1 MNDGRN
7 RLDSLDAFRG
17 ATIAAMILVNDPGSE
32 DHIYAQLRHASW
44 HGWTFT
50 DTIFPSFLFIV
61 GVAMTF
67 SLARRME
74 EGADKPRLIGHMVRR
89 AAILFALGLVVN
101 GFPFWLNPDFSL
113 STFRI
118 PGVLQRIGI
127 CYLITGVMFLDS
139 TKRVQALV
147 GLFLLAVYWLLVK
160 LVSVPGYGPGVLEP
174 TGNLLWYIDSIVFG
188 PHTWFYAP
196 AQGFDPE
203 GILSTLPSIATT
215 LMGIFAGYWLR
226 SERSGGKKTL
236 WMLIVGGGMLLAGL
250 AMNQWLPINKNMWTS
265 SFAVFMGGWSLSL
278 LGLFYWIID
287 VKGRR
292 TWAKPFVIFGLNAIA
307 VYVVAELLWS
317 AIWAISWTGAD
328 GTVLTFQEFIF
339 NTIFSPLASQINA
352 SLLFSLSYV
361 AIMFLFAWL
370 LYRRRWL
377 IRI

>member
-1 MNDGRN
+1 MKDGRN

-32 DHIYAQLRHASW
+32 DHIYALLRHASW

-61 GVAMTF
+61 GVAMAF

-74 EGADKPRLIGHMVRR
+74 EGADKPGLIGHMVRR

-127 CYLITGVMFLDS
+127 CYLITGVMFLYC
-139 TKRVQALV
+139 TKRIQALV

-160 LVSVPGYGPGVLEP
+160 RVPVPGYGPGVLEP
-174 TGNLLWYIDSIVFG
+174 TGNLLWYIDSTVFG
-188 PHTWFYAP
+188 PHTWIYAP

-215 LMGIFAGYWLR
+215 LMGILAGYWLR
-226 SERSGGKKTL
+226 SERSGGTKTL
-236 WMLIVGGGMLLAGL
+236 WMLMVGGGMLLAGL
-250 AMNQWLPINKNMWTS
+250 VMNQWLPINKNMWTS

-278 LGLFYWIID
+278 LGVFYWIID
-287 VKGRR
+287 VNGSRA
-292 TWAKPFVIFGLNAIA
+292 WAKPFVIFGLNAIA

-328 GTVLTFQEFIF
+328 GIVLTFQEFIF
-339 NTIFSPLASQINA
+339 NKIFSPLASQINA

-361 AIMFLFAWL
+361 AILFLFAWL
-370 LYRRRWL
+370 LYRRRWF